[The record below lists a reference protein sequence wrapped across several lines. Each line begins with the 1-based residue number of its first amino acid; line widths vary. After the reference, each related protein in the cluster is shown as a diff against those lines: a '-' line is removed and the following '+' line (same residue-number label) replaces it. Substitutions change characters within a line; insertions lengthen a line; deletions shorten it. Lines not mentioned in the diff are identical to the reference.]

1 MNGDLSNYILHLP
14 HLRPKLDHCGN
25 EDWMLNMGP
34 SISKDR
40 EKSDLDIFI
49 LFVVTCVYV
58 SRCTILLSKILI
70 SNKLMVLDLATG
82 KKNVEEWPI
91 DIEYESLETFMF
103 TRNFFF
109 MNLGVENDILV
120 LNMESKK
127 EFRMQRSILEN
138 QIREKT
144 PDVDEDGEPFNINN
158 MWRFLSETTFVL
170 RGLNSFPINPDV
182 NTIEIVYRMELG
194 IFVLYGSLG

>member
-1 MNGDLSNYILHLP
+1 MNGDLSIYILHLP

-25 EDWMLNMGP
+25 EDWMLNKGP

-58 SRCTILLSKILI
+58 SRCMILLSKILI
-70 SNKLMVLDLATG
+70 SNKLTVLDLATG

-91 DIEYESLETFMF
+91 DVEYESLETFMF

-109 MNLGVENDILV
+109 MNLGVENDIVV

-127 EFRMQRSILEN
+127 KFWMQRAILEN

-144 PDVDEDGEPFNINN
+144 PDVDEDGDPFDIDNFPV
-158 MWRFLSETTFVL
+158 WGTTFVP
-170 RGLNSFPINPDV
+170 RELNSFPISPGA
-182 NTIEIVYRMELG
+182 NTMEIVYRMELG
-194 IFVLYGSLG
+194 ILVNGSIG

>member
-1 MNGDLSNYILHLP
+1 MNNPFPVYPSYTHMLHLP
-14 HLRPKLDHCGN
+14 HKRLGLDQCGN
-25 EDWMLNMGP
+25 EDWLVHTGP

-40 EKSDLDIFI
+40 EKMISTTFPYFSLSYSV
-49 LFVVTCVYV
+49 LF
-58 SRCTILLSKILI
+58 I
-70 SNKLMVLDLATG
+70 SNKLTVLDLATG
-82 KKNVEEWPI
+82 KKDVEEWPI
-91 DIEYESLETFMF
+91 DIHYESLETVMF
-103 TRNFFF
+103 KRNFFF
-109 MNLGVENDILV
+109 VNLGVENDILV